1 MKLKHLYMLGAVAL
15 MTASCNEDRFLDL
28 KPQGSLNEDIMT
40 STEGADLLVNA
51 AYAA

>member
-28 KPQGSLNEDIMT
+28 KPWEPVIRMTT
-40 STEGADLLVNA
+40 STDSPT
-51 AYAA
+51 